1 MDVPIQNVII
11 EEIPNSY
18 NYPQANLEMMKRATT
33 ADYID
38 ESTTTI
44 ALTEIKHTP
53 INKKLGD
60 ESSLSI

>member
-18 NYPQANLEMMKRATT
+18 NYPQANIEIMKRATT
-33 ADYID
+33 SDYID